1 MKHNAPVDGLNGRGQ
16 CDSSKQKL
24 NMLTAL
30 IDCQADTDIPDDNG
44 VTPLHLSVVNSF
56 DEMTRAL
63 IHNKADINI

>member
-1 MKHNAPVDGLNGRGQ
+1 
-16 CDSSKQKL
+16 
-24 NMLTAL
+24 MLTAL

-63 IHNKADINI
+63 IHNKADINIQDKDGVTPSHRSILDGKVQLAET